1 MAFSN
6 EARRIMGFMITE
18 LSSLKYGYRDI
29 VEGCYQ
35 TAITNCG
42 YDKPTES
49 MLVIIDEVIRIL
61 NED

>member
-1 MAFSN
+1 
-6 EARRIMGFMITE
+6 MITE